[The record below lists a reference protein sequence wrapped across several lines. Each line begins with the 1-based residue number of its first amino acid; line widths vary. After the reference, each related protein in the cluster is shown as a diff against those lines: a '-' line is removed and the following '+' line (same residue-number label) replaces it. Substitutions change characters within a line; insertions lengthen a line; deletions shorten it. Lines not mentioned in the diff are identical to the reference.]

1 MSRFDVL
8 VTSSASISAVVV
20 CRGGPANCKQTD
32 KLPVETGLT
41 HVNCE
46 KPQFYCEKS
55 PGINPVHF
63 ILRIVYLEYLENSV
77 PTYIGYSFLSRKHV
91 TINYN
96 E

>member
-20 CRGGPANCKQTD
+20 CRGEPANCKQTD

-41 HVNCE
+41 HVN
-46 KPQFYCEKS
+46 CEKS